1 MLWQGPSC
9 TQCTVQCLGS
19 LVHSVHSR
27 LGEMHGLYVQGVYR
41 GWGRHEFCLLAAQF
55 RETVLFWILPNFG
68 ETFAKFA
75 LISH

>member
-27 LGEMHGLYVQGVYR
+27 LGEMHGLYVQGRVQEVYR
-41 GWGRHEFCLLAAQF
+41 GCTGLYPRDE
-55 RETVLFWILPNFG
+55 IY
-68 ETFAKFA
+68 
-75 LISH
+75 